1 MEPQNPENWD
11 EIQAGTWH
19 SVRQQ
24 YDFVPYPDK
33 PLADSPKDDAN
44 LLFVNN
50 LTTAY
55 YLRDRR
61 VISSQNKRILDAG
74 CGTGWKSLALAEA
87 NPGAEIIGIDL
98 SPKSIEI
105 AEKRLKYQGFNNA
118 TFQVLPLEEIGSL
131 NLEFDYINCDEVL
144 SFLPDPIQGLKAMQ
158 RVLKPQGIIRSNLHS
173 SLQRQAFL
181 RAQTA
186 FKTLGLLHPNAEEM
200 EIDIV
205 REIMTDLA
213 PEVDLKSQLWHSV
226 QQETPDSQRYFII
239 RDLLLQNDKGFTIP
253 ELFNALES
261 ANLELIQMVNWRQ
274 WQFLDLLQ
282 DPENPPA
289 YLAFALAELPVSEQL
304 HLFEL
309 FHPIHRL
316 LDFWAS
322 HSEDISYPQ
331 PVSEWTME
339 EWENSTIYLHPQ
351 LQTKA
356 FETAL
361 KSSLQ
366 TQEPLNITSF
376 LSATT
381 GNSQFVELPLLNCL
395 LNLIQNPQTF
405 PALSQQWQEISSQDS
420 PDQLIETLIHFESLL
435 FVLIEQ

>member
-11 EIQAGTWH
+11 EIQAETWH

-33 PLADSPKDDAN
+33 PLTDSPKDEAN

-105 AEKRLKYQGFNNA
+105 AEKRLQYQGFNNA

-158 RVLKPQGIIRSNLHS
+158 QVLKPQGIIRSNLHS

-226 QQETPDSQRYFII
+226 QQETPESQRYFII
-239 RDLLLQNDKGFTIP
+239 RDLLLQNDKGFTIT
-253 ELFNALES
+253 ELFNALKS

-289 YLAFALAELPVSEQL
+289 YLAFALAELSVSEQL

-322 HSEDISYPQ
+322 HSESISYLQ
-331 PVSEWTME
+331 PVAEWTME

-361 KSSLQ
+361 KSNLQ

-381 GNSQFVELPLLNCL
+381 GNPQFVEPPLINCL
-395 LNLIQNPQTF
+395 LNLIQHPQTF
-405 PALSQQWQEISSQDS
+405 SALSQQWQEISLQES
-420 PDQLIETLIHFESLL
+420 PDQLIETLIHLESLL
-435 FVLIEQ
+435 FVLIEH